1 MLRKGGNISSATSS
15 LTNLPLTPFSSAFQ
29 SFLSQSF
36 TLTQQASGVWSAVRM
51 RATGWPD
58 NFADTWELQMLPRA
72 SSLLN
77 VSVEAVRRRAR
88 FFSSSLSFSSLLVY
102 LLFSCPVSFSPRPSR
117 LLLSTLSFFLS
128 FFFRPS
134 RRHRGMLKLATVD
147 EQCASAKLAEVGRG
161 GVVYFFRFIRK
172 IQKRI
177 FLRIFD
183 RCLNIDKLV
192 SKKYIY
198 FFKSS
203 LIIEMKLKRFRF
215 WTQKC
220 ISSNNNSEGN
230 DFTYTPPPTPRVILS
245 ISSFPTNFHKID
257 GFATDW

>member
-128 FFFRPS
+128 FFFAP
-134 RRHRGMLKLATVD
+134 RGVTEECWSWQQWMSNAFPRSWQKL
-147 EQCASAKLAEVGRG
+147 EGEEWS
-161 GVVYFFRFIRK
+161 IS
-172 IQKRI
+172 
-177 FLRIFD
+177 FD
-183 RCLNIDKLV
+183 SFEK
-192 SKKYIY
+192 
-198 FFKSS
+198 FKSEFFS
-203 LIIEMKLKRFRF
+203 VFSTDV
-215 WTQKC
+215 W
-220 ISSNNNSEGN
+220 
-230 DFTYTPPPTPRVILS
+230 IL
-245 ISSFPTNFHKID
+245 TN
-257 GFATDW
+257 

>member
-1 MLRKGGNISSATSS
+1 MLRKDGNISSATSS

-128 FFFRPS
+128 FFSPLEASPRNVEVGNSGWAMRFR
-134 RRHRGMLKLATVD
+134 
-147 EQCASAKLAEVGRG
+147 EVGRSWKG
-161 GVVYFFRFIRK
+161 RSGLF
-172 IQKRI
+172 
-177 FLRIFD
+177 
-183 RCLNIDKLV
+183 
-192 SKKYIY
+192 
-198 FFKSS
+198 
-203 LIIEMKLKRFRF
+203 
-215 WTQKC
+215 
-220 ISSNNNSEGN
+220 
-230 DFTYTPPPTPRVILS
+230 LS
-245 ISSFPTNFHKID
+245 IHSKNSKANFSPYFRPMFEYWQISQ
-257 GFATDW
+257 